1 MMDERLE
8 GLLTGTPGVSD
19 WKLVERRVEGQEL
32 FFVGRELDM
41 QRSKTVRH
49 LGLTVYHDFETEG
62 KPYRGAVRIS
72 VHPEA
77 TQAELFRWI
86 EEAVFAAARV
96 RNEPFPLVE
105 PAAKRVDLPE
115 SRFSERA
122 ASQWLAPLSEAL
134 LDHETVEGARVN
146 SAELFLNRVET
157 RIRNSRGVDASFSG
171 FDGYVELIVEAGGPG
186 GEVELYREIRFSDYQ
201 PEQLREEVRSELEL
215 ARDRAAAQP
224 MPLLRTADVI
234 LSGEPVGEF
243 LHYYLTQ
250 SSAESIYNN
259 ISRFK
264 AGDGLQGEVVR
275 GDRLSIRG
283 EPYLPGSPASAPWD
297 ADGFPL
303 ESTLIVEGGVLRR
316 VWGSRRFC
324 HYLGVEPTGVLPN
337 IRVGAGSRS
346 LAEMRGEAGLEVAVF
361 SDFHSDPI
369 TGDFGGE
376 VRLAYL
382 LEGGRRR
389 PVSGGSVSGNL
400 KELHGAMYLSRE
412 LERRGSFEGPRAVQL
427 FGVSVT
433 GVR

>member
-157 RIRNSRGVDASFSG
+157 RIRNSRGVDASFS
-171 FDGYVELIVEAGGPG
+171 
-186 GEVELYREIRFSDYQ
+186 DYQ

-337 IRVGAGSRS
+337 IRVGAGSRG